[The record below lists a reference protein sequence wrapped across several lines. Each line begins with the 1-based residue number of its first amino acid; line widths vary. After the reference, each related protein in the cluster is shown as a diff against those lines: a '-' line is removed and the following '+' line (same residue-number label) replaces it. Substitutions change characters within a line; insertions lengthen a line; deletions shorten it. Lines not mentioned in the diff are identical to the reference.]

1 MVMIFLGAV
10 YIDSGHCLHTVK
22 RVYESFNP
30 QYEAVMK
37 EPPRNPKSQLHE
49 LCYSV
54 RFSPAE
60 VSTVTYLIF
69 FFFFVLFMVIE
80 SQSHFRYPAACRIR
94 LDLPDTWNGRK
105 TGRFLATR

>member
-1 MVMIFLGAV
+1 V

-30 QYEAVMK
+30 QYEAVMQ

-54 RFSPAE
+54 HFSPAE
-60 VSTVTYLIF
+60 VGTGIVADGHKNCKQFFLSAFIF
-69 FFFFVLFMVIE
+69 CGSSSSCETSDTRLFPNV
-80 SQSHFRYPAACRIR
+80 
-94 LDLPDTWNGRK
+94 
-105 TGRFLATR
+105 RF